1 MECSVCL
8 CSAPF
13 VYVVLHLL
21 YIRYG
26 AQMIGG
32 GARSSRACPVIGQQ
46 HVFFFLWFWTVDSGM
61 MATGP
66 ANPNI
71 QALSSALA
79 VVIAQHASP
88 PSTQPSGATTQ
99 PSGPYTERRQH

>member
-1 MECSVCL
+1 
-8 CSAPF
+8 
-13 VYVVLHLL
+13 
-21 YIRYG
+21 
-26 AQMIGG
+26 MIGG
-32 GARSSRACPVIGQQ
+32 GARSSRACPAIGQQ
-46 HVFFFLWFWTVDSGM
+46 HAFFFFLWFWTVDSGM

-88 PSTQPSGATTQ
+88 SSTQPFGATTQ
-99 PSGPYTERRQH
+99 PSGPYTERRQY

>member
-1 MECSVCL
+1 
-8 CSAPF
+8 
-13 VYVVLHLL
+13 
-21 YIRYG
+21 
-26 AQMIGG
+26 MIGG
-32 GARSSRACPVIGQQ
+32 GARSSRACPVMSQQ
-46 HVFFFLWFWTVDSGM
+46 HAVFFPLWFWTVDSGM

-66 ANPNI
+66 VNPNI

-99 PSGPYTERRQH
+99 PSPTLSGASTDGSAGSSSGSAPNRYVCS

>member
-1 MECSVCL
+1 
-8 CSAPF
+8 
-13 VYVVLHLL
+13 
-21 YIRYG
+21 
-26 AQMIGG
+26 
-32 GARSSRACPVIGQQ
+32 
-46 HVFFFLWFWTVDSGM
+46 

-99 PSGPYTERRQH
+99 PSPALSGASTDGSAGSALNRYVGYPRNFNIILFEFLPETAARIANMI